1 MSRTATAVETTEE
14 VKTLEHTGVVLKLRK
29 PKPASRRKVVWRED
43 TVDNEHMNKKKSKCC
58 CIYEKPKAF
67 GESSSESNDD
77 ETDCCRGHVERR
89 QKSKPVSTEVEAV
102 QQAEGHPVVAEASG
116 DRPEERRHVM
126 WSEDTVD
133 NENMNKKSSKCCC
146 IYQKP
151 KKFDESSSES
161 EDDDCGQHRGHVERK
176 KKHCLPVDDDN
187 VEM

>member
-1 MSRTATAVETTEE
+1 MSRTAVETTEE

-29 PKPASRRKVVWRED
+29 PKSANRRKVVWRED

-58 CIYEKPKAF
+58 CIYEKPKDF

-89 QKSKPVSTEVEAV
+89 QKPKPVEVETMPH
-102 QQAEGHPVVAEASG
+102 AEEQHVVAQASG
-116 DRPEERRHVM
+116 DRPQERRRVM

-161 EDDDCGQHRGHVERK
+161 ENDDCGQCRGHVERK
-176 KKHCLPVDDDN
+176 KKYRQPSDDEN
-187 VEM
+187 AEL